1 MIRVLRPAGFWRRG
15 AALAMDGLWLFC
27 TAGALSWI
35 LFGVALPGAAAAPGV
50 ASAGTSAVHQLL
62 PAAVAVVGW
71 WRFGATPGKVLLE
84 LRVVDARSG
93 ERPALAQALVRY
105 LGYFVS
111 ALPLGLGFVWAAVDR
126 EKAALHDRLART
138 RVVVVVE
145 EILPETAT

>member
-1 MIRVLRPAGFWRRG
+1 MIQALRPAGFWRRG

-27 TAGALSWI
+27 TAGALSW
-35 LFGVALPGAAAAPGV
+35 LVFGAALPGAAPGPGV
-50 ASAGTSAVHQLL
+50 AAAGTSAIHQLL
-62 PAAVAVVGW
+62 PAVVAVVGW

-93 ERPALAQALVRY
+93 EWPSLAQSLLRY

-138 RVVVVVE
+138 RVVVVAE
-145 EILPETAT
+145 EILPGVAA